1 MHIAAFVWTIALSV
15 GSIATGYAYFVT
27 VCSHAHSLLPP
38 WDGDAIAC
46 FPRFQKWYR
55 IFIYFLGYAGAS
67 YRSAVNKS
75 ISTQEGTRVS
85 DNGFI
90 NNVEEAAKAAE
101 AKK

>member
-1 MHIAAFVWTIALSV
+1 MHLATILFQIGVTV
-15 GSIATGYAYFVT
+15 GSIATAYAYFVT

-90 NNVEEAAKAAE
+90 NNVVASE
-101 AKK
+101 KKQ